1 MTIKSIVTG
10 ISVVFLG
17 LAGLAVTSQPN
28 TPKQATAPASASVS
42 SKLVVAPELAQR
54 VAKFRRVHM
63 PFNSD
68 GLTERE
74 KKMVSKL
81 VDASGLLDCIFWRQS
96 DQEGLRL
103 YLSLANSTDPQDE
116 LLRRYLKINGGRF
129 ELIENQ
135 KPFVGTEPMPPGRG
149 FYHLQVRWESWMA
162 LGPEPNASDGLAESL
177 TEYAKRDKTITNPY
191 TIVSV
196 IKPESGQGLSKLVRT
211 VPYHVE
217 YAEFLKPMA
226 KDLREAADLSDDPA
240 FARFLRL
247 RADALLTD
255 DYYASDI
262 AWLDLQN
269 PRFDISF
276 APMEVYL
283 DSLLGVKTSY
293 GASVMIRNEEES
305 RKLATYQKY
314 VPALQDAL
322 PLPPEDRPSKHGH
335 QTPMEVMDAPFRAGD
350 LLHGYQ
356 AVADNLPNDPR
367 VHEQKGSKKLFWKNF
382 MDARVNYVI
391 LPLAKR
397 VMRADQAE
405 ITSGEGYLADTI
417 MHEIAHELGPLYSRT
432 AQGKVGLHEAL
443 GPRFSGLEEAKADV
457 VGQFCLQ
464 WLVDHGAYPK
474 EKIHGVAA
482 SYVAGIFRTIRFGV
496 AEAHS
501 AGEMMQFN
509 YLSERGAIRRNSVT
523 GLYEIDFDRLPAAM
537 ASLAK
542 ELLEQEATGDRAR
555 AEAWFKK
562 YAVMPPE
569 LAALLAKTSDIP
581 VDIDPEFDFNPPV
594 R

>member
-1 MTIKSIVTG
+1 MFKKLNAKTISI
-10 ISVVFLG
+10 VFLG
-17 LAGLAVTSQPN
+17 LAGLGAASQSSTQSKIA
-28 TPKQATAPASASVS
+28 TPAPVSIS
-42 SKLVVAPELAQR
+42 SKLDVVADLPQR
-54 VAKFRRVHM
+54 VAKFQRVHM
-63 PFNSD
+63 PFNSN
-68 GLTERE
+68 GLTPRE
-74 KKMVSKL
+74 KKMVGKL
-81 VDASGLLDCIFWRQS
+81 VDASGLLDCVYWRQS
-96 DQEGLRL
+96 DLEGLKL
-103 YLSLANSTDPQDE
+103 YLSLAKSTDPQDE
-116 LLRRYLKINGGRF
+116 LLRRYLRINGGRF
-129 ELIENQ
+129 ELINEN
-135 KPFVGTEPMPPGRG
+135 KPFVGTDPMPPGRG
-149 FYHLQVRWESWMA
+149 FYHLQIGFEPWVV
-162 LGPEPNASDGLAESL
+162 LGPKPNASDGLAESL
-177 TEYAKRDKTITNPY
+177 TEYAKHDKAITAPY

-196 IKPESGQGLSKLVRT
+196 VKPESGQGLEQHVST
-211 VPYHVE
+211 VPYHLE

-240 FARFLRL
+240 FAKFLRL
-247 RADALLTD
+247 RAHALLTD

-269 PRFDISF
+269 PKFDISF

-283 DSLLGVKTSY
+283 DTLLGVKTSY

-305 RKLATYQKY
+305 RKLAIYQKY
-314 VPALQDAL
+314 VPELQDAL
-322 PLPPEDRPSKHGH
+322 PLAPEDRPSKRGH
-335 QTPMEVMDAPFRAGD
+335 QTPMEVMDAPYRAGD

-367 VHEQKGSKKLFWKNF
+367 IHEQKGSKKIFWKNF

-405 ITSGEGYLADTI
+405 MASGEGYLADTI
-417 MHEIAHELGPLYSRT
+417 MHEIAHELGAVYART
-432 AQGKVGLHEAL
+432 ASGDMDIREAI
-443 GPRFSGLEEAKADV
+443 GPLFSRLEEAKADV
-457 VGQFCLQ
+457 VGQICLQ
-464 WLVDHGAYPK
+464 WLVDHGAYPQ
-474 EKIHGVAA
+474 EKIQGVAA

-509 YLSERGAIRRNSVT
+509 YLSERGAIRRDSST
-523 GLYEIDFDRLPAAM
+523 GLYEIDFVRLPAAV

-555 AEAWFKK
+555 TEAWFKK
-562 YAVMPPE
+562 YAGMPAE
-569 LAALLAKTSDIP
+569 LASLLAKMWDIP